1 MQYQTNQV
9 GIIGL
14 GVVGKTL
21 CHNMFEK
28 RMSFSVYDTHE
39 PTSTDMHEKYKCVN
53 CTSAQHLVQSCNIAF
68 LALPT
73 EVASSSV
80 TQSAKGYDLKS
91 FHDVFKMCHSNM
103 IIYICS
109 TLLPTTTQQFKQSYP
124 HLNIFHV
131 PEFLSSS
138 SSILDST
145 QPTRRDMLLGV
156 PSQTSAS
163 VEERAR
169 AFLMLYAHPLQHVA
183 VVHSN
188 ETEATKLFCNAFYA
202 VKVQLHNEFY
212 SICKSHNISYNMV
225 RHLMLQNGWIH
236 PMHTQVPGSDG
247 SFGFGGKCLPKDL
260 EALVQWTGNA
270 ESSSNNNILAATL
283 ASHQNQ

>member
-21 CHNMFEK
+21 WHNMFEK
-28 RMSFSVYDTHE
+28 RISFSVYDINE
-39 PTSTDMHEKYKCVN
+39 RASTDMHEKYKCVQ
-53 CTSAQHLVQSCNIAF
+53 CTSTQQLLQSCNIVF

-73 EVASSSV
+73 EVASSSE
-80 TQSAKGYDLKS
+80 KGYDLKS
-91 FHDVFKMCHSNM
+91 FHDVFHVCHPNM

-156 PSQTSAS
+156 PSQTPAS
-163 VEERAR
+163 VEDRAR
-169 AFLMLYAHPLQHVA
+169 TFLALYAHPLQNVT

-202 VKVQLHNEFY
+202 VKVQLYNEFY

-260 EALVQWTGNA
+260 EALVQWTSNA
-270 ESSSNNNILAATL
+270 QSSSKNDVLAATL
-283 ASHQNQ
+283 TSHQKQ